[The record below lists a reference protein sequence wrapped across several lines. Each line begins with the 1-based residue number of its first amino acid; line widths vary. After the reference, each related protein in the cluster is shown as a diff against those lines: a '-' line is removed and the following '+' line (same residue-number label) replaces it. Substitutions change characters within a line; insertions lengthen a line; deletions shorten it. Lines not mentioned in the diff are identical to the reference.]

1 MALSGWIPGRES
13 TSSERR
19 ACASFLGSH
28 RLCTN
33 HVVQRWLRDTTGCH
47 WGGVS
52 NCLAGDHGPL
62 RDLLARHART
72 PWHAVVLPVFVVV
85 VYPVPT
91 LRPIDLHLM
100 DNPGV
105 ELGQIA
111 CLPIMEALMVVVG
124 VWRVS
129 LER

>member
-1 MALSGWIPGRES
+1 M
-13 TSSERR
+13 
-19 ACASFLGSH
+19 
-28 RLCTN
+28 
-33 HVVQRWLRDTTGCH
+33 
-47 WGGVS
+47 
-52 NCLAGDHGPL
+52 